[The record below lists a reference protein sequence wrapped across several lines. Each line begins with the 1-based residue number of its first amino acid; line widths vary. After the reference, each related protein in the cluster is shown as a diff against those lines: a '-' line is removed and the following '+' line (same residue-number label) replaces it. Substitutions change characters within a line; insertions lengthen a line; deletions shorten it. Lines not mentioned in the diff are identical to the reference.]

1 MLCSIGILLRLT
13 EQIIVEGRMIRI
25 GMVLAAAVLAAG
37 CTTTPKAPEGPAL
50 VGKVKSQPGNCYYK
64 DATGK
69 LFISPC
75 K

>member
-1 MLCSIGILLRLT
+1 
-13 EQIIVEGRMIRI
+13 MIRI
-25 GMVLAAAVLAAG
+25 GMVLAAALLAAG
-37 CTTTPKAPEGPAL
+37 CTTTPAKAPEGPAL

-64 DATGK
+64 DASGK

>member
-1 MLCSIGILLRLT
+1 
-13 EQIIVEGRMIRI
+13 MIRI
-25 GMVLAAAVLAAG
+25 GMVLAAVLLAAG

-50 VGKVKSQPGNCYYK
+50 VGKVKSQPGNCYYR

>member
-1 MLCSIGILLRLT
+1 MLMFGRTLVLAKLKT
-13 EQIIVEGRMIRI
+13 TVEGRMIRI
-25 GMVLAAAVLAAG
+25 GIVLAAVLLAAG
-37 CTTTPKAPEGPAL
+37 CTTAPKAPEGPAL
-50 VGKVKSQPGNCYYK
+50 VGKVKSQPGNCYYR

>member
-1 MLCSIGILLRLT
+1 M
-13 EQIIVEGRMIRI
+13 VEGRMIRI

-37 CTTTPKAPEGPAL
+37 CTTTPAKAPEGPAL
-50 VGKVKSQPGNCYYK
+50 VGKVKSQPGNCYYR

>member
-1 MLCSIGILLRLT
+1 
-13 EQIIVEGRMIRI
+13 MIRI
-25 GMVLAAAVLAAG
+25 GLILAAVLLAAG
-37 CTTTPKAPEGPAL
+37 CTTAKAPEGPEL
-50 VGKVKSQPGNCYYK
+50 VGKVKSQPGNCYYR